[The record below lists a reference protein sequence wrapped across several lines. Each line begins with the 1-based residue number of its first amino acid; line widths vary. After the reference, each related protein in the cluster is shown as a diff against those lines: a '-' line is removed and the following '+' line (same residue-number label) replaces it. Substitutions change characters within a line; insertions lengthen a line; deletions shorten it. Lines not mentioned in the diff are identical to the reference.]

1 MLSALTA
8 PLTCCGRLRFKVN
21 SVDMIVIDFRP
32 VFMVI
37 GLLLIIL
44 SAGMV
49 IPSVVDFTI
58 GNPDWAAFAIA
69 AGFTLFV
76 GAAMFMTARIGAVTL
91 TLRQAFLL
99 TTLVWIVL
107 PAFASLPFMISDLRL
122 SFTDAF
128 FEAMSGIT
136 TTGATVITGLDSA
149 PPGLLI
155 WRSILQWLG
164 GLGIIIMAL
173 TILPMLKVGGMQMFK
188 VEGFDTQEKVLPRA
202 TQLAAALVT
211 VFFGLTALWALLYW
225 LAGMNG
231 LDSVVHAMT
240 TIATGGYS
248 SHDTSVGYFDSA
260 LIDWIATLGMVIGGI
275 PFLLYVQVL
284 RGRPIALWQDMQ
296 VRWFISAVIF
306 FVFVVAAYLAI
317 SGTYGVMPSL
327 RYAAFNTVS
336 VMTGTGYATT
346 DFGLWGGF
354 VVVILFMLMFVGGC
368 AGSTTCGIKIFRF
381 QVLFEVARVQLRQLL
396 LPHGVFIPYFNKR
409 PIDETVAASVM
420 GFFYL
425 YALTVCLLAIALA
438 ALGLDFITAMSG
450 AASAVSN
457 VGPGLGPIIGP
468 AGTYALLPD
477 TAKWLLALG
486 MLLGRLE
493 LFTVLVLILPGF
505 WRG

>member
-1 MLSALTA
+1 MKLIV
-8 PLTCCGRLRFKVN
+8 VN
-21 SVDMIVIDFRP
+21 FRP
-32 VFMVI
+32 VFLVI
-37 GLLLIIL
+37 GLFLIIL
-44 SAGMV
+44 SGGMV
-49 IPSVVDFTI
+49 IPGIVDLYL
-58 GNPDWAAFAIA
+58 GNPDWEVFAASA
-69 AGFTLFV
+69 AFTLFV
-76 GAAMFMTARIGAVTL
+76 GAATFMTTRSGEVTL

-99 TTLVWIVL
+99 TTLSWVAL
-107 PAFASLPFMISDLRL
+107 PTFASLPFLLSELNM

-136 TTGATVITGLDSA
+136 TTGATVITGLDGA
-149 PPGLLI
+149 PPGLLL
-155 WRSILQWLG
+155 WRGILQWLG

-188 VEGFDTQEKVLPRA
+188 VEGFEAQEKVLPRA
-202 TQLAAALVT
+202 TQLAAALVLVFIALT
-211 VFFGLTALWALLYW
+211 VLWAGLYW
-225 LAGMNG
+225 VAGMDM
-231 LDSVVHAMT
+231 LDAVVHSMT

-248 SHDTSVGYFDSA
+248 NHDASVGFFDSA
-260 LIDWIATLGMVIGGI
+260 LIDAIATAGMIIGGI

-284 RGRPIALWQDMQ
+284 RGRPMALWRDSQ
-296 VRWFISAVIF
+296 VRWFIGTVLTFVIII
-306 FVFVVAAYLAI
+306 ALYLSV
-317 SGTYGVMPSL
+317 SGTYAPFQAL
-327 RYAAFNTVS
+327 RYSAFNTVS
-336 VMTGTGYATT
+336 VITGTGYATT

-368 AGSTTCGIKIFRF
+368 AGSTTCGIKVFRF
-381 QVLFEVARVQLRQLL
+381 QILFTVARVQLRQLL
-396 LPHGVFIPYFNKR
+396 QPHGIFIPYYNNR
-409 PIDETVAASVM
+409 PVDDSVAASVM

-438 ALGLDFITAMSG
+438 ALGLDFTTAMSG

-468 AGTYALLPD
+468 AGTYTSLPD

-493 LFTVLVLILPGF
+493 LYTVLVLLLPRF

>member
-1 MLSALTA
+1 MT
-8 PLTCCGRLRFKVN
+8 V
-21 SVDMIVIDFRP
+21 IVIDFRP
-32 VFMVI
+32 VFLVI

-44 SAGMV
+44 SGGMV
-49 IPSVVDFTI
+49 IPSVVDLI
-58 GNPDWAAFAIA
+58 VGNPDWAAFAIA

-76 GAAMFMTARIGAVTL
+76 GAAMVMTTRTGAVTL

-99 TTLVWIVL
+99 TTLSWIVL
-107 PAFASLPFMISDLRL
+107 PAFASLPFIFSDLQL

-136 TTGATVITGLDSA
+136 TTGATVITGLDQA
-149 PPGLLI
+149 PPGLLL

-188 VEGFDTQEKVLPRA
+188 VEGFEAQEKVLPRA
-202 TQLAAALVT
+202 TQLAGALVF
-211 VFFGLTALWALLYW
+211 VFVGLTALWAFLYW
-225 LAGMNG
+225 LVGMDG
-231 LDSVVHAMT
+231 LDAVVHAMT

-248 SHDTSVGYFDSA
+248 SHDASVGFFDNA
-260 LIDWIATLGMVIGGI
+260 AIDWIATAGMVAGGI
-275 PFLLYVQVL
+275 PFLLYAQALKGSPKALVQ
-284 RGRPIALWQDMQ
+284 DSQ
-296 VRWFISAVIF
+296 VQWFIGAVIA
-306 FVFVVAAYLAI
+306 FVLIVAVYLTF
-317 SGTYGVMPSL
+317 SGTYSAPAAL
-327 RYAAFNTVS
+327 RYAAFNTIS

-354 VVVILFMLMFVGGC
+354 VVVIMFMLMFVGGC

-396 LPHGVFIPYFNKR
+396 QPHGVFIPYYSGR
-409 PIDETVAASVM
+409 PIDETVATSVM

-425 YALTVCLLAIALA
+425 YALTVSLLAIALA
-438 ALGLDFITAMSG
+438 ALGLDFMSALSG

-457 VGPGLGPIIGP
+457 VGPGLGPVIGP
-468 AGTYALLPD
+468 AGTYASLPE

-493 LFTVLVLILPGF
+493 LFTVLVLILPRF

>member
-1 MLSALTA
+1 MTI
-8 PLTCCGRLRFKVN
+8 
-21 SVDMIVIDFRP
+21 IVIDFRP
-32 VFMVI
+32 VFLVL

-44 SAGMV
+44 AAGMG
-49 IPSVVDFTI
+49 IPAAVDLYM
-58 GNPDWAAFAIA
+58 GNPDWAAFAVSA
-69 AGFTLFV
+69 AFTLFV
-76 GAAMFMTARIGAVTL
+76 GAAMVMTTRTGDVTL

-99 TTLVWIVL
+99 TTLSWIML
-107 PAFASLPFMISDLRL
+107 PAFASVPFMVSDYQLT
-122 SFTDAF
+122 FTDAF

-136 TTGATVITGLDSA
+136 TTGATVITGLDTA
-149 PPGLLI
+149 PPGLLL
-155 WRSILQWLG
+155 WRGILQWLG

-188 VEGFDTQEKVLPRA
+188 VEGFEAQEKVLPRA
-202 TQLAAALVT
+202 TQVAAALVL
-211 VFFGLTALWALLYW
+211 VFIGLTALWALLYW

-231 LDSVVHAMT
+231 LDAVTHAMT

-248 SHDTSVGYFDSA
+248 THDSSMGFFDSGV
-260 LIDWIATLGMVIGGI
+260 IDSIATTGMIVGGI

-284 RGRPIALWQDMQ
+284 RGRSAALWNDSQ
-296 VRWFISAVIF
+296 VQWFIGVVVAFVAVIT
-306 FVFVVAAYLAI
+306 VYLI
-317 SGTYGVMPSL
+317 YKNTYAPIEAL
-327 RYAAFNTVS
+327 RFASFNTVS
-336 VMTGTGYATT
+336 IITGTGYATT
-346 DFGLWGGF
+346 DYGTWGGF

-396 LPHGVFIPYFNKR
+396 QPHGVFIPYFNKR
-409 PIDETVAASVM
+409 PIDDSVATSVM

-438 ALGLDFITAMSG
+438 ALGLDFITAFSG

-457 VGPGLGPIIGP
+457 VGPGLGSIIGP
-468 AGTYALLPD
+468 AGTYATLPD
-477 TAKWLLALG
+477 AAKWLLSLG

-493 LFTVLVLILPGF
+493 LYTVLVLILPRF

>member
-1 MLSALTA
+1 MT
-8 PLTCCGRLRFKVN
+8 V
-21 SVDMIVIDFRP
+21 IVIDFRP
-32 VFMVI
+32 VFLVI

-44 SAGMV
+44 SGGMV
-49 IPSVVDFTI
+49 IPSVVDLVA

-76 GAAMFMTARIGAVTL
+76 GAAMVMTTRTGAVTL

-99 TTLVWIVL
+99 TTLSWIAL
-107 PAFASLPFMISDLRL
+107 PAFASLPFIFSDLQL

-136 TTGATVITGLDSA
+136 TTGATVISGLDTA
-149 PPGLLI
+149 PPGLLL
-155 WRSILQWLG
+155 WRSILQWFG

-188 VEGFDTQEKVLPRA
+188 VEGFEAQEKVLPRA
-202 TQLAAALVT
+202 TQLAGALVF
-211 VFFGLTALWALLYW
+211 VFVGLTALWAILYW
-225 LAGMNG
+225 LVGMNG
-231 LDSVVHAMT
+231 FDAVVHAMT

-248 SHDTSVGYFDSA
+248 SHDASMGYFDSA
-260 LIDWIATLGMVIGGI
+260 AIDWIATAGMVAGGI
-275 PFLLYVQVL
+275 PFLLYVQ
-284 RGRPIALWQDMQ
+284 ALKGSPKALAQDSQ
-296 VRWFISAVIF
+296 VQWFIGAVIA
-306 FVFVVAAYLAI
+306 FVLIVTVYLTF
-317 SGTYGVMPSL
+317 SGTYDAAAAL

-354 VVVILFMLMFVGGC
+354 VVVIMFMLMFVGGC
-368 AGSTTCGIKIFRF
+368 AGSTTCGIKVFRF

-396 LPHGVFIPYFNKR
+396 QPHGVFIPYFSGR
-409 PIDETVAASVM
+409 PIDETVATSVM

-425 YALTVCLLAIALA
+425 YALTVSLLAVALA
-438 ALGLDFITAMSG
+438 ALGLDFITALSG

-468 AGTYALLPD
+468 AGTYASLPD
-477 TAKWLLALG
+477 AAKWLLAFG

-493 LFTVLVLILPGF
+493 LFTVLVLILPRF